1 MQRGAREGQL
11 VKRPQDGG
19 DSAILEERR
28 GEGGGQAGQ
37 ITGGLGD
44 VGRELDFVLMW
55 WEAFGRFDLIYVI
68 DISGWLFQAG

>member
-1 MQRGAREGQL
+1 MQGGAREGQL

-37 ITGGLGD
+37 
-44 VGRELDFVLMW
+44 
-55 WEAFGRFDLIYVI
+55 EALAM
-68 DISGWLFQAG
+68 SGWSWILFSCGGKLLEGLI

>member
-19 DSAILEERR
+19 DSAILEERW

-55 WEAFGRFDLIYVI
+55 WEAVGGFDLIYII